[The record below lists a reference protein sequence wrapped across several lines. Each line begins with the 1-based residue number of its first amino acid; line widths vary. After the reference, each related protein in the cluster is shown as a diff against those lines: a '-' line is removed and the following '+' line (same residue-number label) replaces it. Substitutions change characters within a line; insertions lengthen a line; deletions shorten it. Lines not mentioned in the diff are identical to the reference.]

1 MDLGLKGRTAIV
13 CGASRGLGYASAL
26 ELAAE
31 GANVVLCARTEADI
45 RSAAEKINSLTG
57 SGAAA
62 VAADVADPATAAVL
76 TQTALERFGGLNILV
91 NNAGGPPP
99 GRFESHDDE
108 AWQKA
113 FELNLLSAVRL
124 IRQCIPHMRAAGG
137 GRIVNIT
144 SVAVK
149 QPIDGLILSNSVRA
163 GVIGLAKTLANELAR
178 DRILINN
185 VCPGFILTSRTKSL
199 FESRARNEGRS
210 PDEIRE
216 SVAAGVP
223 LGRLGEASELASLV
237 AFLCSERSSYITGTS
252 IQVDGGLLKALM

>member
-31 GANVVLCARTEADI
+31 GANVVLCARTEPDI
-45 RSAAEKINSLTG
+45 MSAAEKIRSLTG
-57 SGAAA
+57 SGTAA
-62 VAADVADPATAAVL
+62 VAVDVSDPAAASVL
-76 TQTALERFGGLNILV
+76 TRTALEHFGGLNILV

-99 GRFESHDDE
+99 GRFESHGDE

-163 GVIGLAKTLANELAR
+163 GVIGLAKTLSNELAR

-185 VCPGFILTSRTKSL
+185 VCPGFILTDRTKSL
-199 FESRARNEGRS
+199 FESRSRNEGRS
-210 PDEIRE
+210 PEEIRE

-223 LGRLGEASELASLV
+223 LGRLGEPRELASLV
-237 AFLCSERSSYITGTS
+237 AFLCSERASYVTGAS